1 MVGGR
6 RLAEVAI
13 SKRDLI
19 FDSLILLPALGF
31 PAIAELNEQKA
42 RYEIFVS
49 MLVITTLRDSSD
61 IQKALSSILAIE
73 EFNSHLDGRLPSFS
87 ARNNWK
93 ITPQDIRILPTLSG
107 KNKVFWLSQ
116 PNFIHIKSK
125 FLNASGYGK
134 KKGIKAEH
142 IEFLLTLPFDQS
154 SPDIQGRLF
163 NLVCK
168 HERSKSTFKRIL
180 SNIKPKDNVPY
191 KSSIITKIGEKPI
204 IPYHPIYIPPEKDY
218 LNIAHISDTHVSR
231 RWDAMEYWAKKRDE
245 EARKIKGN
253 LFKDLE
259 LELSISKSK
268 CFPDKSKTP
277 WSDFNNP
284 NRNFEEALKKAN
296 ENSEVDII
304 IITGDLIDYNL
315 GYHGDVENKENYFD
329 HGIESYYY
337 NYNWPL
343 FYEILLKNYK
353 KPVFTILGNHDY
365 RLAPY
370 GVVTKGEMPIGGQNY
385 ADDLGIKVKKKD
397 NRNDELNCLK
407 TAMGFIYP
415 KKMIKH
421 VGFCAFG
428 CTPKPEEPHFGIIDD
443 LKTDYKH
450 VEWYNLVINPALDYK
465 FSYKNMHFLFF
476 DWRENEE
483 IFGFRE
489 KDFQEMISKSLPY
502 TQVQSLL
509 SFAPLLHGRVHRY
522 HELLAL
528 VPLFYSLLPL
538 IFSVL
543 SSLEHFGCP
552 WAEDVLTDGQ
562 KDMLRKTIEAMKSNT
577 NKGEKILIVSMH
589 PTVFCEP
596 RTKYTDGIIVD
607 DESREDEEPEHLA
620 WGNFE
625 KDRLWFIEQLWEFVT
640 NQKGKAIV
648 LSGHAHKNRVYTIRG
663 SKVEDRSREC
673 FDLAKESPVFIV
685 TTSSAYISREEATPG
700 FRILKFVNGAIDTE
714 LVTINKKYKTLPPN
728 TSVLS
733 HSDNRCGYVT
743 R

>member
-116 PNFIHIKSK
+116 PNFIQNIKSK

-245 EARKIKGN
+245 EARKIKDN
-253 LFKDLE
+253 LFKDPE
-259 LELSISKSK
+259 LTKLYCHYDPYSGFYVCDYIFSISKSK

-428 CTPKPEEPHFGIIDD
+428 CTPKLEEPHFGIIDD

-483 IFGFRE
+483 YLGIKE
-489 KDFQEMISKSLPY
+489 KEFQEEISKYLPGRE
-502 TQVQSLL
+502 VQSLL
-509 SFAPLLHGRVHRY
+509 AFLPLLHGRVDRY
-522 HELLAL
+522 YQLLASA
-528 VPLFYSLLPL
+528 PLFYSLLPL
-538 IFSVL
+538 IFSAL
-543 SSLEHFGCP
+543 SSLEIFGSP
-552 WAEDVLTDGQ
+552 WAEDVLTKDQ
-562 KDMLRKTIEAMKSNT
+562 KDMLGKTIEAMKSST
-577 NKGEKILIVSMH
+577 DKGKKILIISMH

-596 RTKYTDGIIVD
+596 HTKYTGGIIVD
-607 DESREDEEPEHLA
+607 DESRDDDEPEHLA
-620 WGNFE
+620 LGNFE
-625 KDRLWFIEQLWEFVT
+625 KDRLWFIQRLYEFS
-640 NQKGKAIV
+640 KSGGISIV
-648 LSGHAHKNRVYTIRG
+648 LSGHAHKNRVYTIKG
-663 SKVEDRSREC
+663 SNVEDRSRES
-673 FDLAKESPVFIV
+673 FDLASESPVFIV
-685 TTSSAYISREEATPG
+685 TTSSAYISKEEATPG
-700 FRILKFVNGAIDTE
+700 FRNLRFVNGAIYTE
-714 LVTINKKYKTLPPN
+714 LVTIKKI
-728 TSVLS
+728 
-733 HSDNRCGYVT
+733 
-743 R
+743 